1 MWVLGLETA
10 TPVCAVA
17 LWPGAGEAAEI
28 RVPLKN
34 RHAERLAG
42 YIELLM
48 RECELDYATLGGV
61 AVSCGPG
68 SFTGLRIG
76 MAMAKAIATAHGL
89 PIAGVSTPDAIAAQ
103 LAPASEKL
111 VVVLPSRRGEVY
123 AAKYRASATG
133 YRRDGEVEAV
143 PVAVFAEW
151 AGSTSHVAGPGVPAL
166 MKAVSGDFVTLAPE
180 WWQMSA
186 APIARLGAERLR
198 AGDGDDLATLEPA
211 YVKGFYTTMKIGS
224 ES

>member
-42 YIELLM
+42 YIEVLM
-48 RECELDYATLGGV
+48 RECELGFAELGGV

-76 MAMAKAIATAHGL
+76 MAMAKGIAAAHGL
-89 PIAGVSTPDAIAAQ
+89 PIAGVITPDAIAAQ

-111 VVVLPSRRGEVY
+111 AVVLPSRRGEVY
-123 AAKYRASATG
+123 AAMYRATMTG
-133 YRRDGEVEAV
+133 YRREGDVEAV
-143 PVAVFAEW
+143 PVAAFAEW
-151 AGSTSHVAGPGVPAL
+151 AGSYIHIAGPGVPAL
-166 MKAVSGDFVTLAPE
+166 KNAGVGDFVTLAPE
-180 WWQMSA
+180 WWRMSA
-186 APIARLGAERLR
+186 APVARLGAERLR
-198 AGDGDDLATLEPA
+198 TGTGDDLATLEPA
-211 YVKGFYTTMKIGS
+211 YVKGFYTTMKVGS